1 MIEEEHE
8 HEQQASI
15 NSGLEI
21 WVPHY
26 LINSFPGT
34 VSQHMIHLRPQASV
48 F

>member
-1 MIEEEHE
+1 MIEEEEHEEHE

-26 LINSFPGT
+26 LILQIILPGCR
-34 VSQHMIHLRPQASV
+34 VSLSKTAI
-48 F
+48 

>member
-1 MIEEEHE
+1 MIEEEEHEE

-26 LINSFPGT
+26 LI
-34 VSQHMIHLRPQASV
+34 VA
-48 F
+48 